1 MSHSFDDDFDADDRS
16 KHDAAAE
23 AIQGVERFVREI
35 ASDPLLCGAAAAVG
49 LSVGLQLA
57 GRTKAA
63 GFVGLWAPTLLL
75 LGIYRR
81 ATKTTGD
88 ETARRQTDAARE
100 REDRFE
106 GGCASPPDE
115 KLDEAYLAAAREVDD
130 YSDRI
135 SRSFPHKAK

>member
-1 MSHSFDDDFDADDRS
+1 MSHSFDDAFDADDRS
-16 KHDAAAE
+16 KQDAAE

-35 ASDPLLCGAAAAVG
+35 ASDPLLCSAVAAVG
-49 LSVGLQLA
+49 LSMGLQIA

-81 ATKTTGD
+81 ATKSTDD
-88 ETARRQTDAARE
+88 ETARRRTDPVRE

-115 KLDEAYLAAAREVDD
+115 KLDEGYLAAAREVDD
-130 YSDRI
+130 YSERI